1 MEQQGA
7 AAGPVVWLTGCMHGD
22 EVGGIVVIQEVF
34 RRLRKEPLLKGS
46 LHAFPLMNPVGFEN
60 TSRHVGVS
68 REDLNRSFPGKK
80 KGSMAERIAWK
91 ILSDIQATRP
101 SLVLDLHND
110 WINSVPYALL
120 DAGEMPPEVRERI
133 IAFASRTGLITVR
146 ESADPSELRKMAG
159 SFTGCLAGL
168 GVPAFTLE
176 LGEARVVN
184 EMNVADGLRAVWS
197 ILASLEMVA
206 PQDEALHHPAPE
218 KLRGKVLNYSHEP
231 VASSSGIVRFLAQ
244 PGQTVKKGQSIARV
258 YNVFGKLVE
267 TIHAGAD
274 AVVLG
279 FSDTSVAMPG
289 LPVMAFG
296 AIEPTAPVPSGP
308 AVPAPP
314 KPTKEAAKG

>member
-1 MEQQGA
+1 MEQHGA
-7 AAGPVVWLTGCMHGD
+7 EPGPVVWLTGCMHGD
-22 EVGGIVVIQEVF
+22 EVGGIVVIQEIF

-46 LHAFPLMNPVGFEN
+46 LHAFPLMNPVGFEV

-80 KGSMAERIAWK
+80 KGSVAERIAYK
-91 ILSDIQATRP
+91 ILKEIQATNP

-120 DAGEMPPEVRERI
+120 DAGVMPDAVRERI
-133 IAFASRTGLITVR
+133 IDLAAGTSLLTVR
-146 ESADPSELRKMAG
+146 DSADPAEISRMAG

-176 LGEARVVN
+176 LGEAKVVN

-197 ILASLEMVA
+197 ILAKLDMVA
-206 PQDEALHHPAPE
+206 PRDETLNRPAPE
-218 KLRGKVLNYSHEP
+218 KLRGRVLNYSHEP
-231 VASSSGIVRFLAQ
+231 VSSSSGIVRFLAQ
-244 PGQTVKKGQSIARV
+244 PGQTVRKGQSIARV

-296 AIEPTAPVPSGP
+296 IIDGP
-308 AVPAPP
+308 AAAAAGPAAPAPP
-314 KPTKEAAKG
+314 KPEAQGAKG